1 MPIVVDDID
10 EPEMWA
16 LLKWMAERSPDWVLI
31 GGLMVATFDIEYGH
45 PWRQT
50 HDVDSLFDVRHAARG
65 AIRHHVDE
73 LRQHGF
79 EFVTARQGIGHRLTR
94 GDLILDVLSTDH
106 FPADPLV
113 SLSPRLET
121 FQTPGGSQAV
131 KRREAVEVSFR
142 GDAFML
148 PRPNLLGAVVVKAA
162 ASLHANRPKDHR
174 DLAHLVANVDDP
186 ITLRTD
192 LRPHERQL
200 LAGRLENRLV
210 RAELASIGNDAA
222 TRLRLLAEAHKA

>member
-1 MPIVVDDID
+1 MPIMVDDID

-16 LLKWMAERSPDWVLI
+16 LLKWMAERS
-31 GGLMVATFDIEYGH
+31 GGRLDGRH
-45 PWRQT
+45 
-50 HDVDSLFDVRHAARG
+50 VRHRVRTPLAPEPRCRQPLRCPSCRPRSDPTPRRRTTPTRLRV
-65 AIRHHVDE
+65 RHSPTGNRPPPD
-73 LRQHGF
+73 
-79 EFVTARQGIGHRLTR
+79 TR

-131 KRREAVEVSFR
+131 KRRESVEVSFR

-174 DLAHLVANVDDP
+174 DLAHLTVASS
-186 ITLRTD
+186 RSRSCHA
-192 LRPHERQL
+192 RPS
-200 LAGRLENRLV
+200 
-210 RAELASIGNDAA
+210 ASL
-222 TRLRLLAEAHKA
+222 TRHPCT